1 MNLNHKSIL
10 RFIGLVSLGAVIAI
24 AFYYYRP
31 SMSDVI
37 NYLGI
42 GSAIAGI
49 GSLVYAF
56 LQEKKNQKAK
66 EEEKV
71 YQLIQELEKKIDAA
85 YKELVDRNLVQ
96 DRDISNVHRDASLI
110 MQNYQNIHQQIISLT
125 DKLHSF
131 ELGMSDVKASQTYQ
145 SRIAE
150 LIKRIDGLETVLL
163 TQKTEELKSITEL
176 SRTYQSI
183 LSELKTVKGYKENI
197 LGDGLTRQVE

>member
-1 MNLNHKSIL
+1 MNLNHKIIL

>member
-1 MNLNHKSIL
+1 MNLNHKIIL

-96 DRDISNVHRDASLI
+96 DRDISNVHRDASLM

-183 LSELKTVKGYKENI
+183 LSELKTVNGYKENI